1 MSLQKLQLVNILCCR
16 INNLSFGIEQFMNS
30 VYYKICFYEICLRN
44 LFTKSVYE
52 VARAVSLSPIVTPV
66 RWEWE
71 YLAGQGEVGDWTCKG
86 QRGVPVSF
94 RFPSSAF
101 NMA

>member
-1 MSLQKLQLVNILCCR
+1 
-16 INNLSFGIEQFMNS
+16 MNS

-66 RWEWE
+66 RWE
-71 YLAGQGEVGDWTCKG
+71 YLAGQGEVGDWTCNG
-86 QRGVPVSF
+86 QEWVLVGF
-94 RFPSSAF
+94 LFPSSTF
-101 NMA
+101 NMASNNIK